1 MLSLTIDK
9 NRKISNELS
18 VNRHVKRV
26 VGGYW
31 DSHQFA
37 VLKGAKLLGQP
48 LICSVD
54 EQASTVNLHDV
65 S

>member
-1 MLSLTIDK
+1 MLSLAIDK

-31 DSHQFA
+31 DSG
-37 VLKGAKLLGQP
+37 VIGGLLGQP